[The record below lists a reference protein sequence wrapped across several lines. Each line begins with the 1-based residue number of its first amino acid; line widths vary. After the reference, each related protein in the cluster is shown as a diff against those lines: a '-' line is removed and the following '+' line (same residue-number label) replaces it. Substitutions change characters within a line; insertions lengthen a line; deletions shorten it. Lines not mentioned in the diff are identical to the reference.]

1 MSSIFMLKQVIDY
14 AHAEI
19 AKCMAENEEL
29 KKRIAEL
36 EKKPLRPPIIVEPK
50 NEIILND
57 AEFKEAAMNFVEVH
71 VETENKTDEKQ
82 IVVQKTKER
91 KDYQREYQKLYRQK
105 KKDVQQ

>member
-36 EKKPLRPPIIVEPK
+36 EKKTGRPPIIVEPK
-50 NEIILND
+50 NEIIVND
-57 AEFKEAAMNFVEVH
+57 AEFKEAAMDFVEVH
-71 VETENKTDEKQ
+71 VENKTDEKQ

-105 KKDVQQ
+105 KKDVQ

>member
-1 MSSIFMLKQVIDY
+1 MLKQVIDY

-36 EKKPLRPPIIVEPK
+36 EKKTGRPPIIVEPK
-50 NEIILND
+50 NEIIVND
-57 AEFKEAAMNFVEVH
+57 AEFKEAAMDFVEVH
-71 VETENKTDEKQ
+71 VENKTDEKQ

-105 KKDVQQ
+105 KKDVQ